1 MVAGP
6 ERETTPSGEAA
17 KPAGPSIQTVP
28 EEPGLTLTEKEEPA
42 GGASWVP
49 GGGEKT
55 GGAMV
60 PGVAPER
67 SRKLLAASIWLGS
80 VNAAGDGRLTMEEE
94 MAALRPVGGPESVR
108 KFTWRAIPAGR
119 METDQSPTRWRW
131 TSEGWGSTSGSC
143 SKKRTLEVTGRE
155 AVGGGAG
162 RLVGV

>member
-6 ERETTPSGEAA
+6 ARATMPSAEAV

-28 EEPGLTLTEKEEPA
+28 EEPGLTLTEKEEPG

-67 SRKLLAASIWLGS
+67 SRKLLAASIWLGR

-108 KFTWRAIPAGR
+108 KFT
-119 METDQSPTRWRW
+119 
-131 TSEGWGSTSGSC
+131 
-143 SKKRTLEVTGRE
+143 
-155 AVGGGAG
+155 
-162 RLVGV
+162 